1 MNRIKALILGSAA
14 FATVAMVSAP
24 MAAAPDGAGPGR
36 RPFAQGAHM
45 RGGFAGSAPLITIAL
60 NHKSELNL
68 SNEQVANL
76 EKIKSHYQSQVT
88 PLHQQVR
95 AVEKEIAGLTQ
106 QSPAN
111 LIQLKSKIQE
121 AEKVRS
127 ELRYLRVEAL
137 ENGKSVLT
145 TAQRDQLKTLMQAKF
160 ESFRSHRGQPS

>member
-14 FATVAMVSAP
+14 LATVAMVSAP

-36 RPFAQGAHM
+36 RPFARGAHM
-45 RGGFAGSAPLITIAL
+45 RGGFAGGAPLITIAL

-68 SNEQVANL
+68 SSDQVANL

-88 PLHQQVR
+88 PLHQQVQV
-95 AVEKEIAGLTQ
+95 VEKEIASSMEQT
-106 QSPAN
+106 PAN
-111 LIQLKSKIQE
+111 LIQLKSKIQQ

-137 ENGKSVLT
+137 ENGKSVLSA
-145 TAQRDQLKTLMQAKF
+145 AQQSQLKSLMQTKH
-160 ESFRSHRGQPS
+160 EQMRGQRGQPS